1 MKVNADNT
9 LKLAK
14 NERRLGNFVVKNEE
28 AHVKVMDI
36 GSIFTHRASK
46 TTPIGQYLEIC
57 YDALSKGESNG
68 LGLKNWMTVI
78 FTAFST
84 IPDQEFLENV
94 FKECEACMKRHP
106 EVYGVPKEPVSD
118 EEDARIIE
126 EEKGLKEFE
135 EEVRN
140 LPDEQK

>member
-14 NERRLGNFVVKNEE
+14 NERRIGNFVIKNEE
-28 AHVKVMDI
+28 NHVKVMDI
-36 GSIFTHRASK
+36 NSIFTHRAAK
-46 TTPIGQYLEIC
+46 TTPIGQYLAIC
-57 YDALSKGESNG
+57 YEALVKGESDG

-84 IPDQEFLENV
+84 IPDQEFLEHV
-94 FKECEACMKRHP
+94 FEECRACMERHP

-118 EEDARIIE
+118 EEDQRIIE
-126 EEKGLKEFE
+126 DEKGLKEFE